1 MITHSI
7 SKVKQAATEH
17 PLVNQVCFG
26 PIEEY
31 DHKATIKY
39 PYVNVDIVSCAL
51 YNAAQTHKF
60 RVYVMDRNKIE
71 EAYNK
76 TELIITDIMILL
88 DVNSYTINY
97 FNYNFKDMVN
107 GVYADIEI
115 EGVVSTDCTS
125 DAYAD
130 IYGQEGFILTE
141 NGDLIRQG

>member
-39 PYVNVDIVSCAL
+39 PYVNIDIVSCNL

-76 TELIITDIMILL
+76 TELIITDMMILL

-107 GVYADIEI
+107 GVYADVEI

>member
-7 SKVKQAATEH
+7 NKVKQAATEH

-39 PYVNVDIVSCAL
+39 PYVNIDIVSCNL

>member
-1 MITHSI
+1 
-7 SKVKQAATEH
+7 
-17 PLVNQVCFG
+17 
-26 PIEEY
+26 
-31 DHKATIKY
+31 
-39 PYVNVDIVSCAL
+39 
-51 YNAAQTHKF
+51 
-60 RVYVMDRNKIE
+60 MDRNKIE

-76 TELIITDIMILL
+76 TELIITDMMILL

-130 IYGQEGFILTE
+130 IYGQDGFILTE

>member
-7 SKVKQAATEH
+7 NKVKQAATEH

-76 TELIITDIMILL
+76 TELIITDMMILL

-130 IYGQEGFILTE
+130 IYGAEGFILTE

>member
-7 SKVKQAATEH
+7 NKVKQAATEH

-39 PYVNVDIVSCAL
+39 PYVNVDIVSCNL